1 MKKWKDFNINLKNL
15 EMDFCYNYLKYKHGW
30 YLSLYISGFNV
41 FRALILYPK
50 ENKLNYKLAFFEKF
64 EKVSLSPM

>member
-1 MKKWKDFNINLKNL
+1 
-15 EMDFCYNYLKYKHGW
+15 MDFCYNYLKYKHGW